1 MSLRPLNSI
10 AGFST
15 GDPAIQIIQANGD
28 ITTVNF
34 TANGISNLGANGN
47 VIITGGSNNQVLTT
61 NGSGN
66 LTWTTVSV
74 AQSAAPM
81 PIVVDEGNTLTI
93 SANYQGLF
101 GTPLTIDGTLE
112 VDGVLIDVS
121 GQGAPGTDTQI
132 TFNDQGAPSG
142 NNGFTFDKTS
152 GNLAIPGSLNTG
164 SFVRLAAYSKAGL
177 NAITGVI
184 GQIAVLNN
192 SNPVGMMAFWDGTN
206 NRWSYV
212 FDNSAVV

>member
-1 MSLRPLNSI
+1 MALQPLNSI

-15 GDPAIQIIQANGD
+15 GDPAVTIVQANGD

-47 VIITGGSNNQVLTT
+47 VIITGGSSGQVLSTD
-61 NGSGN
+61 GAGN
-66 LTWTTVSV
+66 LSWTTSTSQ
-74 AQSAAPM
+74 QSAAPM
-81 PIVVDEGNTLTI
+81 PIVIDAGNTLTI
-93 SANYQGLF
+93 EANYQGLF
-101 GTPLTIDGTLE
+101 GTPLIVDGTLE

-121 GQGAPGTDTQI
+121 GQGAAGTDTQI
-132 TFNDQGAPSG
+132 TFNDQGEPSG
-142 NNGFTFDKTS
+142 NNGFTFSKTS

-164 SFVRLAAYSKAGL
+164 SFVRLAAYSKSEL

-192 SNPVGMMAFWDGTN
+192 SNPIGMMAYWDGTN

-212 FDNSAVV
+212 YNNGAVV

>member
-1 MSLRPLNSI
+1 MAVRPLNSI

-15 GDPAIQIIQANGD
+15 GDPAVTIVQANGD

-47 VIITGGSNNQVLTT
+47 VIITGGSNGQVLST

-81 PIVVDEGNTLTI
+81 PIVVDLGNTLNI
-93 SANYQGLF
+93 PANYQGLF
-101 GTPLTIDGTLE
+101 GTPLTINGTLE

-121 GQGAPGTDTQI
+121 GQGAAGTNSQI
-132 TFNDQGAPSG
+132 TFNDNGDPSG
-142 NNGFTFDKTS
+142 NNGFTFDKTT
-152 GNLAIPGSLNTG
+152 GNLSVPGSINGGAFLKLTT
-164 SFVRLAAYSKAGL
+164 YSKTAL
-177 NAITGVI
+177 SAITGTI
-184 GQIAVLNN
+184 GQIASVTD
-192 SNPVGMMAFWDGTN
+192 SNPTGMLAFWDGTN
-206 NRWSYV
+206 SRWSYV
-212 FDNSAVV
+212 HDNSAV